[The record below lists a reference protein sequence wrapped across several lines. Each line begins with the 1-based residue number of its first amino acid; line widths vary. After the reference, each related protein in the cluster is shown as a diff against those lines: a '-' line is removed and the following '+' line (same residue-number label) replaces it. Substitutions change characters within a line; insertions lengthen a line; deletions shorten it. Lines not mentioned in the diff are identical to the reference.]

1 MSKFKIKV
9 NYDGVGELLK
19 SAELF
24 EELWQLGMNV
34 AASLEDG
41 YEVLAMEDFNGNKK
55 SFVAI
60 GITGEQAMI
69 DNLENNVLLRAVGG

>member
-1 MSKFKIKV
+1 MSKFKIEL
-9 NYDGVGELLK
+9 NEAGVGELLK
-19 SAELF
+19 SADLR
-24 EELWQLGMNV
+24 EELWQLGMNI
-34 AASLEDG
+34 AASIGDG
-41 YEVLAMEDFNGNKK
+41 YEVLDVEEFNGNKK